1 MPHVIFNTEF
11 NTSSIKVQCG
21 FNFAITNP
29 IDATNIVQQLTF
41 CKYFDKKFNSILDNC
56 YKCL

>member
-11 NTSSIKVQCG
+11 NTSSIKVQYG
-21 FNFAITNP
+21 FNFAIINP

-41 CKYFDKKFNSILDNC
+41 CKYFDKKI
-56 YKCL
+56 